1 MKTHELIA
9 GLTLGEPV
17 FFGGLQVS
25 PILKSEGGVRM
36 EFDLFEAALLAE
48 QVEVTEISDDGSVRE
63 LRLLN
68 SGARPVL
75 LIDGEE
81 LVGAKQNRVLNVTV
95 LAPPAR
101 ETLIPVSCVEQGR
114 WGYRS
119 DRFSAGKQ
127 ALFSQ
132 ARARKSFRMSD
143 FKEGGFADRADQHAI
158 WGDVSSKL
166 RALKSSSATSAMS
179 DGFADREA
187 DLAAFEERFRVL
199 PNQVGAIFVL
209 NGRGAGIE
217 VVSRP
222 EAFAGVFFKILRSYA
237 IDALEAPAWG
247 DASAA
252 GAVAADF
259 MAALSASLASQ
270 TAGVGLG
277 EALTL
282 RGDGLSGSALTH
294 QGELIHMAAFEEA
307 LAA

>member
-9 GLTLGEPV
+9 GLTLGEPQC
-17 FFGGLQVS
+17 FGGLQVS
-25 PILKSEGGVRM
+25 PILASDDRPGA

-68 SGARPVL
+68 SSARPVL

-81 LVGAKQNRVLNVTV
+81 LVGAKQNRILNVTV

-101 ETLIPVSCVEQGR
+101 EIRIPVSCVEQGR

-119 DRFSAGKQ
+119 ERFSAGKQ
-127 ALFSQ
+127 ALFAQ

-143 FKEGGFADRADQHAI
+143 LTEGGFAERADQHAI
-158 WGDVSSKL
+158 WSDVDSKL
-166 RALKSSSATSAMS
+166 RSLKASSATRAMS

-187 DLAAFEERFRVL
+187 DLATFEERFRVL
-199 PNQVGAIFVL
+199 PNQVGAIFRL
-209 NGRGAGIE
+209 NGRGAGLE
-217 VVSRP
+217 VVARP
-222 EAFAGVFFKILRSYA
+222 EAFAGVFSKILRSYA
-237 IDALEAPAWG
+237 IEALEVSPSSALPTAG
-247 DASAA
+247 SAA
-252 GAVAADF
+252 AGF
-259 MAALSASLASQ
+259 MAALSASIAS
-270 TAGVGLG
+270 AAPGVGLG
-277 EALTL
+277 ETLAL
-282 RGDGLSGSALTH
+282 RGAGVSGSALTH